1 MTDPLDSLPTTRE
14 LLQKRFEEEKKRFEK
29 LSNPIYLSASES
41 NKRGAVLL
49 LSLIHI

>member
-49 LSLIHI
+49 AAIFDD